1 MIRFRA
7 LKAVNEMN
15 RKERKQIFN
24 EVRKET
30 AELELQWKDFERDFI
45 ELQESIKDQI
55 YEMIETYDLTLEQMD
70 HIIDTLVLPDQ
81 KFRFINSLL
90 TSMPKDEEDLLKR
103 LEN

>member
-1 MIRFRA
+1 
-7 LKAVNEMN
+7 MN
-15 RKERKQIFN
+15 KKERKKIFSA
-24 EVRKET
+24 VKEES

-55 YEMIETYDLTLEQMD
+55 YELIETYDLTLEQMD

-90 TSMPKDEEDLLKR
+90 TSMPKDEEELLNR
-103 LEN
+103 LEQSQKNA